1 MAALISVALCTY
13 NGAAHLS
20 EQLESLRTQT
30 WPHLE
35 IVAVDDASSDATWDI
50 LRQAAKEDS
59 RLRIARNEENLGFA
73 ANFERAMS
81 LCTGDYIA
89 PCDQDDLW
97 LAQKLERLMDA
108 IGPHSL
114 AYSDSMLIDE
124 RGRPLGA
131 RVSSRIHMVQ
141 GCDPLAFAF
150 WNCISGHAML
160 FRRELLASALPTRDV
175 RFHDWWIAFV
185 AASLGSIAYVDEPLV
200 AYRQHASSQTDV
212 LRIRREHGDSVAKSL
227 ERIAWLG
234 ALSRLPS
241 AHQALFETMHRLT
254 LARQDQWFCPAW
266 WRFLRENSARLMAIN
281 KRESFSRFALKQ
293 FFGMRWRRRTMPKK
307 SAAKA

>member
-20 EQLESLRTQT
+20 EQLESLLTQT
-30 WPHLE
+30 WRHIE
-35 IVAVDDASSDATWDI
+35 IVAVDDASTDATWDI
-50 LRQAAKEDS
+50 LRQAAKRDP
-59 RLRIARNEENLGFA
+59 RLRIMRNEENLGFA

-97 LAQKLERLMDA
+97 LPDKLERLLDA
-108 IGPHSL
+108 IGQHSL
-114 AYSDSMLIDE
+114 AYCDSMLIDD
-124 RGRPLGA
+124 RGQPLDA
-131 RVSSRIHMVQ
+131 RVSNRIHMVQ
-141 GCDPLAFAF
+141 GRDPLAFAF

-160 FRRELLASALPTRDV
+160 FRRELLASALPRRDV

-185 AASLGSIAYVDEPLV
+185 AASLGSITYVDEPLV
-200 AYRQHASSQTDV
+200 AYRQHTSSQTDM
-212 LRIRREHGDSVAKSL
+212 LRLRQERGDSAAKSL

-234 ALSRLPS
+234 ALSRFPS
-241 AHQALFETMHRLT
+241 PHQALFETMHRLAV
-254 LARQDQWFCPAW
+254 ARQDQWLCPAW

-281 KRESFSRFALKQ
+281 QRESFSRFALKQ
-293 FFGMRWRRRTMPKK
+293 FFGMRWRRRAMSKG
-307 SAAKA
+307 S

>member
-13 NGAAHLS
+13 NGAAHLG
-20 EQLESLRTQT
+20 EQLESLLTQT
-30 WPHLE
+30 WRHIE
-35 IVAVDDASSDATWDI
+35 IVAVDDASTDATWDI
-50 LRQAAKEDS
+50 LRQAAKRDP
-59 RLRIARNEENLGFA
+59 RLRIMRNEENLGFA

-97 LAQKLERLMDA
+97 LPDKLERLLDA
-108 IGPHSL
+108 IGQHSL
-114 AYSDSMLIDE
+114 AYCDSMLIDD
-124 RGRPLGA
+124 RGQPLDA
-131 RVSSRIHMVQ
+131 RVSNRIHMVQ
-141 GCDPLAFAF
+141 GRDPLAFAF

-160 FRRELLASALPTRDV
+160 FRRELLASALPRRGV

-185 AASLGSIAYVDEPLV
+185 AASLGSITYVDEPLV
-200 AYRQHASSQTDV
+200 AYRQHTSSQTDV
-212 LRIRREHGDSVAKSL
+212 LRLRQERGDSAAKSL

-234 ALSRLPS
+234 ALSRFPS
-241 AHQALFETMHRLT
+241 THQALFETMHRLAV
-254 LARQDQWFCPAW
+254 ARQDQWFCPAW

-281 KRESFSRFALKQ
+281 QRESFSRFALKQ
-293 FFGMRWRRRTMPKK
+293 FFGMRWRRRAMSKG